1 MKPHKSMLLLP
12 ALLAVQSFFAQSNH
26 LTLSDSY
33 PSATE
38 KVKITYDPKGTPVAD
53 KKDISAEVYYIDGK
67 DNPAADIELKPN
79 GSLLSGDFTI
89 PATAKAFFVK
99 IFSNGDIDNNNDKGY
114 IYLVYKDKKPVQGA
128 YEAKAYILA
137 SGVGSNFAKIKIDSE
152 EGLTL
157 YKKEY
162 DAYPQAE
169 KPYQFNYYYILAK
182 KKDPATSALLEAK
195 VKALE
200 KSAVEKDLI
209 LAANIL
215 NWRNKK
221 NSADSLGEIIKA
233 KYPNGES
240 VKNEAE
246 FAMMREKDVHKKDS
260 LYKAYIAKFPAM
272 ATDKGSRIDYIR
284 GQLATGF
291 LTDGNT
297 AASNA
302 YAAQVQNKSS
312 IANSYNN
319 IAYGWAQQDERLDEA
334 EKLSKQSLEIVIE
347 KMKHPEASPFMSVK
361 SMQKQNKDVYNMYA
375 DSYAFILYK
384 EKKYNEALKYQ
395 KEVYTD
401 NKDND
406 PITTEHYVLILN
418 ALGKYAESKDVIEGA
433 FKAAKVSPALTEELK
448 KAYVGLKG
456 NEAGYDQ
463 YLAGLTAIAKDKKRE
478 EVAKQMTNEPAAKFA
493 LKDFAGKTVSLADL
507 KGKIVIVD
515 FWATWCGPCKAS
527 FPGMQMAVNKYKDDE
542 DVKFLFIDT
551 WENGD
556 NYIDG
561 VKKFITDNN
570 YTFNVLVDE
579 KGSDGRQSKVVS
591 QFGVTGI
598 PTKFIID
605 KNGNTRFKVVG
616 FGGSAEGLVEEV
628 STMID
633 MAKAPVAAEVAATP
647 KQNMK

>member
-1 MKPHKSMLLLP
+1 MLLP
-12 ALLAVQSFFAQSNH
+12 ALLAMQSVFAQSNH

-33 PSATE
+33 PAATE
-38 KVKITYDPKGTPVAD
+38 KVKISYDAAGTPVAG

-79 GSLLSGDFTI
+79 GALLSGDFTI

-99 IFSNGDIDNNNDKGY
+99 VFSNGDIDNNNDKGY
-114 IYLVYKDKKPVQGA
+114 VYLVYKDKKPVQGA
-128 YEAKAYILA
+128 YEAKGYILA
-137 SGVGSNFAKIKIDSE
+137 SGVGSNFAKIKIDQE
-152 EGLTL
+152 EGLAL
-157 YKKEY
+157 FKKEY
-162 DAYPQAE
+162 DTYPQAE

-182 KKDPATSALLEAK
+182 KKDPATAALLEAK
-195 VKALE
+195 VKSLE
-200 KSAVEKDLI
+200 KSTVEKDLI

-215 NWRNKK
+215 NWRSKK
-221 NSADSLGEIIKA
+221 ASADSLGELIKA

-260 LYKAYIAKFPAM
+260 LYKAYIAKFPDM

-297 AASNA
+297 DAFNA

-319 IAYGWAQQDERLDEA
+319 IAYEWAQKDERLAEA
-334 EKLSKQSLEIVIE
+334 EKLSKQSLDIVTE
-347 KMKHPEASPFMSVK
+347 KMKHPEASPLMSVK

-384 EKKYNEALKYQ
+384 EKKYDEALKYQ

-401 NKDND
+401 SKDND
-406 PITTEHYVLILN
+406 PTTNEHYVLILN
-418 ALGKYAESKDVIEGA
+418 ALGKYAESKDVIESA
-433 FKAAKVSPALTEELK
+433 FKAAKVTPALKDELK

-456 NEAGYDQ
+456 SETGYDQ
-463 YLAGLTAIAKDKKRE
+463 YLAGLSDIAKDKKRE
-478 EVAKQMTNEPAAKFA
+478 EVAKQMINEPATKFA
-493 LKDFAGKTVSLADL
+493 LKDFEGNTVSLADL

-527 FPGMQMAVNKYKDDE
+527 FPGMQMSVNKYKDDQ

-561 VKKFITDNN
+561 VKKFIADNK
-570 YTFNVLVDE
+570 YTFNVLIDE

-598 PTKFIID
+598 PSKFIID
-605 KNGNTRFKVVG
+605 KNGNIRFKVVG
-616 FGGSAEGLVEEV
+616 FDGSADGLVDEV